1 MMDNIEIGATR
12 GGEGTYDS
20 TIDNALGGFEGY
32 LGAMPY
38 DLFASTDFIETFG
51 VSSCR
56 EGRRLVV
63 LNSASSESNGEH
75 WIALFRHE
83 GMPSNCVKVFDPL
96 GTIAIEAI
104 PTQIKNGALT
114 GKLMDTL
121 ESINLVIVDASKAY
135 QLSSGDSCGKM
146 VILFAQ
152 FLFSRQVINPGAA
165 IFREF
170 ELERALRPALSDSE
184 ASINETSLALWNKTH
199 GSTIPNREAAGAS

>member
-1 MMDNIEIGATR
+1 MASIEIGATY

-20 TIDNALGGFEGY
+20 TIDQALGGFEGY

-38 DLFASTDFIETFG
+38 DLFASSELLAAFN

-63 LNSASSESNGEH
+63 LNSASSSSSGEH

-96 GTIAIEAI
+96 GTIAIDAI

-114 GKLMDTL
+114 GKVLDIL

-152 FLFSRQVINPGAA
+152 FLFSRPVINHGVA

-184 ASINETSLALWNKTH
+184 ASINETALALWSKTH
-199 GSTIPNREAAGAS
+199 GSTIPNGEAASER

>member
-1 MMDNIEIGATR
+1 MDTLEIGATR

-20 TIDNALGGFEGY
+20 TIDNALNGFEGY

-38 DLFASTDFIETFG
+38 DLFTSNDFLETFC
-51 VSSCR
+51 VPSCR

-63 LNSASSESNGEH
+63 FNSASSASNGEH
-75 WIALFRHE
+75 WIAIFRHE
-83 GMPSNCVKVFDPL
+83 GMPSNCIKVFDPL

-114 GKLMDTL
+114 AKLMDTL
-121 ESINLVIVDASKAY
+121 ESHNLVIVDTSKAY

-152 FLFSRQVINPGAA
+152 FLFSRQVINPGTA

-170 ELERALRPALSDSE
+170 ELERALRPALSVSE

-199 GSTIPNREAAGAS
+199 GSTIPNGETASER